1 MRWRRRSWRLWGD
14 LTCSIE
20 VNQKVLGLDSG
31 GFVMSEYD
39 LIPETIY
46 ENLPQDDHEKF
57 VILVREAQ
65 ANLARLLDD
74 RSSNEFADEIRSQ
87 FVSTISGVAEA
98 LGVLGL
104 PDISDDI
111 TNYKKYQTFQVYLA
125 SIVAKVRLQSQLVSR
140 PYSVALGRITRAKIQ
155 QEIDQLRHSIG
166 DSVLPE
172 TKQKAL
178 LDKLAE
184 LEIELSQQRLSFAR
198 TMAIAASIMTI
209 VGGGTAAL
217 ANFPKA
223 AETVAGIIRL
233 IGEDKANEEAERL
246 RLMPPPKA
254 LPNHT
259 KSNIA
264 RPSAFDSDLDDD
276 VPF

>member
-1 MRWRRRSWRLWGD
+1 
-14 LTCSIE
+14 
-20 VNQKVLGLDSG
+20 
-31 GFVMSEYD
+31 MSEYD
-39 LIPETIY
+39 LIPENTY
-46 ENLPQDDHEKF
+46 DSLPQDDHEKF

-65 ANLARLLDD
+65 ANLARLLDQQA
-74 RSSNEFADEIRSQ
+74 SNEFADEIRSQ
-87 FVSTISGVAEA
+87 FVSTIIGIAET
-98 LGVLGL
+98 LGVMGL

-111 TNYKKYQTFQVYLA
+111 SNYKKYQMFQVYLA
-125 SIVAKVRLQSQLVSR
+125 GVVAKVRLQSQLVSR
-140 PYSVALGRITRAKIQ
+140 PFSVQLGRVTRAKIQ

-172 TKQKAL
+172 TKRKAL
-178 LDKLAE
+178 LDKLDE
-184 LEIELSQQRLSFAR
+184 LEIELSLQRVSFAR

-209 VGGGTAAL
+209 VGGGTATL

-223 AETVAGIIRL
+223 AETIVGIIRL

-254 LPNHT
+254 LPDYT
-259 KSNIA
+259 KSKA
-264 RPSAFDSDLDDD
+264 SRPSAFDSDLDDD